1 MTDQFHITATQMRA
15 LVALLG
21 EIPALIDDLAITLT
35 RQDCIGAG
43 GMRVTGGSDEQP
55 LPINLAASDAH
66 DLLHST
72 LASWAR
78 HTEESRGHAYMGPR
92 STIGLSTW
100 LATNVT
106 RLAMTEGCEEAH
118 DEIEHAMSQC
128 RRACDLAKDRNI
140 LLGICQGCGSQ
151 VHVPP
156 GKEHG
161 SCQCC
166 GAWLTLEETRAAIDS
181 GLTEIV
187 LQPKDAVQMVN
198 TRYGCDLKVKVVYDM
213 GNRKKEPL
221 VKVPLGGG
229 QVGFR
234 MGDVVADL
242 KRQGRIA

>member
-43 GMRVTGGSDEQP
+43 GIRVTGGSDEQP

-78 HTEESRGHAYMGPR
+78 HIYESRGQGYTGPR
-92 STIGLSTW
+92 STVGLSSW
-100 LATNVT
+100 LAANVT

-128 RRACDLAKDRNI
+128 RRVCDRPEDRAVLATDPYGEAIVYGLELNA
-140 LLGICQGCGSQ
+140 
-151 VHVPP
+151 
-156 GKEHG
+156 KECADIARTSG
-161 SCQCC
+161 V
-166 GAWLTLEETRAAIDS
+166 E
-181 GLTEIV
+181 GLTKRRV
-187 LQPKDAVQMVN
+187 LYLLEVEAVKPLRTEKVGKYDSPVLRLGEVVDAH
-198 TRYGCDLKVKVVYDM
+198 
-213 GNRKKEPL
+213 
-221 VKVPLGGG
+221 
-229 QVGFR
+229 
-234 MGDVVADL
+234 
-242 KRQGRIA
+242 KRRLERDTA